1 LGERFNQ
8 AKPAYPAGK
17 IYFCPERA

>member
-17 IYFCPERA
+17 IHFCPERA